1 MSCCSLKKKI
11 FSDMHSSTR
20 PAMQHRKKQ
29 PWVKTNHRNGLHLGQ
44 GFLRSTE
51 LRVTWSNAPLW
62 RMQQNRLERAPAWE
76 PGDLASSSCLPLLWC
91 TAVDDPLFWM
101 YFPIHPAYKLD
112 YLNFDGLWS
121 FTIQWV
127 FEIKY
132 LKTKKRDALEPNQK
146 VTFMASPYSHKPQFT
161 IGPKC

>member
-1 MSCCSLKKKI
+1 
-11 FSDMHSSTR
+11 MHSSTR